1 VEEEIKESAEKCK
14 KGTIDQRGDARVK
27 VKTVA
32 LLEGPVLRC
41 VKLCRWG
48 Y

>member
-1 VEEEIKESAEKCK
+1 VEEEIKESTEKWK
-14 KGTIDQRGDARVK
+14 KGTCNQRGDARIK

-32 LLEGPVLRC
+32 LLEGPVFRN

-48 Y
+48 C